1 MSKRRV
7 VVTGMGMVTPLGNT
21 LETTWEGLVAGR
33 SGIGLIEHYDVSS
46 YSTKFA
52 GLIKGLD
59 LEPYINKKT
68 ARKMDAFIQYGIVAG
83 LQAIENAGL
92 EANESNAHRIGVAM
106 GAGMGGIQTIEA
118 NHGVLEASGP
128 RKVSP
133 FLIPGSIINMIS
145 GHLSL
150 MKGFRGP
157 NFSIATACTSAT
169 HSIGYSARTIAY
181 GDADVMVT
189 GGGESG
195 SSPLGMAGFCAA
207 RALSKRND
215 SPEEA
220 SRPWDRDRDGFVL
233 SDGAGSLVL
242 EEYEHAKARG
252 ATIYGELVG
261 FGTSSDAH
269 HITSPPADG
278 AGAALSMKNALNDAK
293 IAPSDVDYVNAHGTS
308 TPAGDIAET
317 AAIKTIFGSTA
328 SDLMVSSTKSMT
340 GHLLGAAGAIESIIS
355 LLAINNNI
363 APPTI
368 NLENPD
374 DGCDLDYVAGVA
386 RERTINVAVSN
397 SFGFGGTN
405 GTLVFK
411 QFSG

>member
-7 VVTGMGMVTPLGNT
+7 VITGMGMVTPLGNT
-21 LETTWEGLVAGR
+21 LTSTWEGLVAGR
-33 SGIGLIEHYDVSS
+33 SGIGLIEHYDVSAHG
-46 YSTKFA
+46 TKFA
-52 GLIKGLD
+52 GLIKNLD
-59 LEPYINKKT
+59 LAPYLDQKS

-83 LQAIENAGL
+83 LQAIEDSGIVATEENAP
-92 EANESNAHRIGVAM
+92 RIGVAM
-106 GAGMGGIQTIEA
+106 GAGIGGIQTIEN
-118 NHGVLEASGP
+118 NHDAYINGGP

-133 FLIPGSIINMIS
+133 FLIPGTIVNMIS
-145 GHLSL
+145 GHLSM
-150 MKGFRGP
+150 MKGFKGP
-157 NFSIATACTSAT
+157 NFCIATACTSAT

-189 GGGESG
+189 GGAEHG
-195 SSPLGMAGFCAA
+195 SSPLGMAGFSSA

-215 SPEEA
+215 DPQAA

-233 SDGAGSLVL
+233 SDGAGSLIL

-252 ATIYGELVG
+252 AKIYGELIG
-261 FGTSSDAH
+261 FGASSDAH

-278 AGAALSMKNALNDAK
+278 AGAALSMKNALKDAS
-293 IAPSDVDYVNAHGTS
+293 IDPSLVDYVNAHGTS

-317 AAIKTIFGSTA
+317 AALKTVFGNSV
-328 SDLMVSSTKSMT
+328 SDLLVSSTKSMT
-340 GHLLGAAGAIESIIS
+340 GHLLGAAGAIESVIS
-355 LLAINNNI
+355 LLAIQHNI

-368 NLENPD
+368 NLDNPD
-374 DGCDLDYVAGVA
+374 EGCDLDYVANEA
-386 RERTINVAVSN
+386 REKSINIVVSN

-411 QFSG
+411 GV

>member
-21 LETTWEGLVAGR
+21 MASTWEGLVAGR
-33 SGIGLIEHYDVSS
+33 SGIGMIEHYDVSS
-46 YSTKFA
+46 HGTKFA
-52 GLIKGLD
+52 GLIKDLD
-59 LEPYINKKT
+59 LEPYLEKKT

-83 LQAIENAGL
+83 LQAIADSGI
-92 EANESNAHRIGVAM
+92 EATEESAARIGVAM
-106 GAGMGGIQTIEA
+106 GAGIGGIQTIET
-118 NHGVLEASGP
+118 NHDAYIKGGP

-133 FLIPGSIINMIS
+133 FLIPGTIVNMIS
-145 GHLSL
+145 GHLSM

-157 NFSIATACTSAT
+157 NFCIATACTSAT

-189 GGGESG
+189 GGAERG
-195 SSPLGMAGFCAA
+195 SSPLGMAGFSSA

-215 SPEEA
+215 NPQAA
-220 SRPWDRDRDGFVL
+220 SRPWDKDRDGFVL

-242 EEYEHAKARG
+242 EEYEHAKVRG
-252 ATIYGELVG
+252 AKIYGELIG
-261 FGTSSDAH
+261 FGTSSDAF

-278 AGAALSMKNALNDAK
+278 AGAALSMKNALNDARVN
-293 IAPSDVDYVNAHGTS
+293 PEDVDYVNAHGTS
-308 TPAGDIAET
+308 TPAGDLAET
-317 AAIKTIFGSTA
+317 AALKSVFGS
-328 SDLMVSSTKSMT
+328 SVYDVMVSSTKSMT
-340 GHLLGAAGAIESIIS
+340 GHLLGAAGAVESVIS
-355 LLAINNNI
+355 LLAINNSV

-368 NLENPD
+368 NLDNPD
-374 DGCDLDYVAGVA
+374 EGCDLDYVANQAKEKRIDV
-386 RERTINVAVSN
+386 VVSN

-411 QFSG
+411 KFS

>member
-21 LETTWEGLVAGR
+21 VASTWEGIVAGR
-33 SGIGLIEHYDVSS
+33 SGIGMIEHYDVSS
-46 YSTKFA
+46 HGTKFA
-52 GLIKGLD
+52 GLIKDLD
-59 LEPYINKKT
+59 LEPYMEKKT

-83 LQAIENAGL
+83 LQAIADSGIEATEENA
-92 EANESNAHRIGVAM
+92 ARIGVAM
-106 GAGMGGIQTIEA
+106 GAGIGGIQTIET
-118 NHGVLEASGP
+118 NHDAYIKGGP

-133 FLIPGSIINMIS
+133 FLIPGTIVNMIS
-145 GHLSL
+145 GHLSM

-157 NFSIATACTSAT
+157 NFCIATACTSAT

-189 GGGESG
+189 GGAERG
-195 SSPLGMAGFCAA
+195 SSPLGMAGFSSA

-215 SPEEA
+215 NPQAA
-220 SRPWDRDRDGFVL
+220 SRPWDKDRDGFVL

-252 ATIYGELVG
+252 AKIYGELIG
-261 FGTSSDAH
+261 FGTSSDAF

-278 AGAALSMKNALNDAK
+278 AGAALSMKNALNDAGVN
-293 IAPSDVDYVNAHGTS
+293 PEDVDYVNAHGTS
-308 TPAGDIAET
+308 TPAGDLAET
-317 AAIKTIFGSTA
+317 AALKLVFGS
-328 SDLMVSSTKSMT
+328 SVYDVMVSSTKSMT
-340 GHLLGAAGAIESIIS
+340 GHLLGAAGAVESVIS
-355 LLAINNNI
+355 LLAINNNV

-374 DGCDLDYVAGVA
+374 EGCDLDYVANQA
-386 RERTINVAVSN
+386 KEKTIDVVVSN

-411 QFSG
+411 RFS

>member
-21 LETTWEGLVAGR
+21 MASTWEGLVNGR
-33 SGIGLIEHYDVSS
+33 SGIGMIEHYDVSAHG
-46 YSTKFA
+46 TKFA
-52 GLIKGLD
+52 GLIKDLD
-59 LEPYINKKT
+59 LEPYLEKKT

-83 LQAIENAGL
+83 LQAIADSGVEATEENA
-92 EANESNAHRIGVAM
+92 ARIGVAM
-106 GAGMGGIQTIEA
+106 GAGIGGIQTIET
-118 NHGVLEASGP
+118 NHDAYIKGGA

-133 FLIPGSIINMIS
+133 FLIPGTIVNMIS
-145 GHLSL
+145 GHLSM

-157 NFSIATACTSAT
+157 NFCIATACTSAT

-189 GGGESG
+189 GGSERG
-195 SSPLGMAGFCAA
+195 SSPLGMAGFSSA

-215 SPEEA
+215 APQAA
-220 SRPWDRDRDGFVL
+220 SRPWDKDRDGFVL

-252 ATIYGELVG
+252 AKIYGELVG
-261 FGTSSDAH
+261 FGASSDAF
-269 HITSPPADG
+269 HITSPPSDG
-278 AGAALSMKNALNDAK
+278 AGAALSMKNALNDAGVN
-293 IAPSDVDYVNAHGTS
+293 PEDVDYINAHGTS
-308 TPAGDIAET
+308 TPAGDLAET
-317 AAIKTIFGSTA
+317 AALKSVFGS
-328 SDLMVSSTKSMT
+328 SVYDVMVSSTKSMT
-340 GHLLGAAGAIESIIS
+340 GHLLGAAGAVESVIS

-374 DGCDLDYVAGVA
+374 EGCDLDFVANQAKEKV
-386 RERTINVAVSN
+386 IDIVVSN

-411 QFSG
+411 KCS

>member
-1 MSKRRV
+1 VSKRRV

-21 LETTWEGLVAGR
+21 MASTWEGLVAGR
-33 SGIGLIEHYDVSS
+33 SGIGMIEHYDVSAHG
-46 YSTKFA
+46 TKFA
-52 GLIKGLD
+52 GLIKDLD
-59 LEPYINKKT
+59 LEPYIEKKT
-68 ARKMDAFIQYGIVAG
+68 ARKMDSFIQYGIVAG
-83 LQAIENAGL
+83 LQAIADSGIEATEGNA
-92 EANESNAHRIGVAM
+92 ARIGVAM
-106 GAGMGGIQTIEA
+106 GAGIGGIQTIET
-118 NHGVLEASGP
+118 NHDAYIKGGP

-133 FLIPGSIINMIS
+133 FLIPGTIVNMIS
-145 GHLSL
+145 GHLSM

-157 NFSIATACTSAT
+157 NFCIATACTSAT

-181 GDADVMVT
+181 GDADVMIT
-189 GGGESG
+189 GGAERG
-195 SSPLGMAGFCAA
+195 SSPLGMAGFSSA

-215 SPEEA
+215 NPQAA
-220 SRPWDRDRDGFVL
+220 SRPWDKDRDGFVL

-252 ATIYGELVG
+252 AKIYGELIG
-261 FGTSSDAH
+261 FGTSSDAF

-278 AGAALSMKNALNDAK
+278 AGAALSMKNALNDAGVN
-293 IAPSDVDYVNAHGTS
+293 PEDVDYVNAHGTS
-308 TPAGDIAET
+308 TPAGDLAET
-317 AAIKTIFGSTA
+317 AALKSVFGNSV

-340 GHLLGAAGAIESIIS
+340 GHLLGAAGAVESVIS
-355 LLAINNNI
+355 LLAINNNV

-374 DGCDLDYVAGVA
+374 EGCDLDYVANQA
-386 RERTINVAVSN
+386 KEKTIDVVVSN

-411 QFSG
+411 KYS

>member
-1 MSKRRV
+1 
-7 VVTGMGMVTPLGNT
+7 MGMVTPLGNT
-21 LETTWEGLVAGR
+21 VASTWEGIVAGR
-33 SGIGLIEHYDVSS
+33 SGIGMIEHYDVSS
-46 YSTKFA
+46 HGTKFA
-52 GLIKGLD
+52 GLIKDLD
-59 LEPYINKKT
+59 LEPYMEKKT

-83 LQAIENAGL
+83 LQAIADSGIEATEENA
-92 EANESNAHRIGVAM
+92 ARIGVAM
-106 GAGMGGIQTIEA
+106 GAGIGGIQTIET
-118 NHGVLEASGP
+118 NHDAYIKGGP

-133 FLIPGSIINMIS
+133 FLIPGTIVNMIS
-145 GHLSL
+145 GHLSM

-157 NFSIATACTSAT
+157 NFCIATACTSAT

-189 GGGESG
+189 GGAERG
-195 SSPLGMAGFCAA
+195 SSPLGMAGFSSA

-215 SPEEA
+215 NPQAA
-220 SRPWDRDRDGFVL
+220 SRPWDKDRDGFVL

-252 ATIYGELVG
+252 AKIYGELIG
-261 FGTSSDAH
+261 FGTSSDAF

-278 AGAALSMKNALNDAK
+278 AGAALSMKNALNDAGVN
-293 IAPSDVDYVNAHGTS
+293 PEDVDYVNAHGTS
-308 TPAGDIAET
+308 TPAGDLAET
-317 AAIKTIFGSTA
+317 AALKLVFGS
-328 SDLMVSSTKSMT
+328 SVYDVMVSSTKSMT
-340 GHLLGAAGAIESIIS
+340 GHLLGAAGAVESVIS
-355 LLAINNNI
+355 LLAINNNV

-374 DGCDLDYVAGVA
+374 EGCDLDYVANQA
-386 RERTINVAVSN
+386 KEKTIDVVVSN

-411 QFSG
+411 RFS

>member
-7 VVTGMGMVTPLGNT
+7 VITGMGMVTPLGNT
-21 LETTWEGLVAGR
+21 LTSTWEGLVAGR
-33 SGIGLIEHYDVSS
+33 SGIGLIEHYDVSAHG
-46 YSTKFA
+46 TKFA
-52 GLIKGLD
+52 GLIKNLD
-59 LEPYINKKT
+59 LAPYLDQKS

-83 LQAIENAGL
+83 LQAIEDSGIVATEENAP
-92 EANESNAHRIGVAM
+92 RIGVAM
-106 GAGMGGIQTIEA
+106 GAGIGGIQTIEN
-118 NHGVLEASGP
+118 NHDAYINGGP

-133 FLIPGSIINMIS
+133 FLIPGTIVNMIS
-145 GHLSL
+145 GHLSM
-150 MKGFRGP
+150 MKGFKGP
-157 NFSIATACTSAT
+157 NFCIATACTSAT

-189 GGGESG
+189 GGAEHG
-195 SSPLGMAGFCAA
+195 SSPLGMAGFSSA

-215 SPEEA
+215 DPQAA

-233 SDGAGSLVL
+233 SDGAGSLIL

-252 ATIYGELVG
+252 AKIYGELIG

-269 HITSPPADG
+269 HITSPPTDG
-278 AGAALSMKNALNDAK
+278 AGAALSMKNALNDAS
-293 IAPSDVDYVNAHGTS
+293 IDPSLVDYVNAHGTS

-317 AAIKTIFGSTA
+317 AALKTVFGNSVN
-328 SDLMVSSTKSMT
+328 DLLVSSTKSMT
-340 GHLLGAAGAIESIIS
+340 GHLLGAAGAIESVIS
-355 LLAINNNI
+355 LLAIQHNI

-368 NLENPD
+368 NLDNPD
-374 DGCDLDYVAGVA
+374 EGCDLDYVANEA
-386 RERTINVAVSN
+386 REKTINIVVSN

-411 QFSG
+411 GV